1 MRNKWQQNKRQDT
14 NQHAKIRAFERYGI
28 NLTAVKRYD
37 ILRQIRSRRA
47 IFVEKQSHTRS
58 VFVVEI
64 DGIKMKVVY
73 NNKAK
78 QLRTVLPMEGGGIK
92 YEK

>member
-14 NQHAKIRAFERYGI
+14 NQHAKVRALERYGVD
-28 NLTAVKRYD
+28 LTSTKRYD
-37 ILRQIRSRRA
+37 ILWQIQSRQA

-58 VFVVEI
+58 IFIVEI

-73 NNKAK
+73 NSKAK
-78 QLRTVLPMEGGGIK
+78 QLRTVLPMEGG
-92 YEK
+92 ED